1 MKIKK
6 DEGSC
11 QKLASAGTKSRVAAR
26 ELKHQR
32 YLDVL
37 RGANEY
43 HIEQTTIQS
52 REHRLFNIR
61 QTRVALS
68 AIDDKRYVLEDGIR
82 TRAHGHFSYT
92 RYNFDLLCHWL
103 CLLFCSFI
111 FGIRISC

>member
-37 RGANEY
+37 IGANEY

-52 REHRLFNIR
+52 REALAKRRELLGRLSVIAKSMETYIVYSHHHILVPF
-61 QTRVALS
+61 
-68 AIDDKRYVLEDGIR
+68 Y
-82 TRAHGHFSYT
+82 
-92 RYNFDLLCHWL
+92 W
-103 CLLFCSFI
+103 
-111 FGIRISC
+111 